1 VRVFVT
7 GAGGFVGRWLC
18 RELESAGHEVVG
30 RRRSGGPRL
39 EIRDAEAVRQA
50 VVDAQPDALVHLAA
64 VASAA
69 DVAERPDE
77 AFAVTV
83 GGTVNVMEAVR
94 DLARLPHVLVVGS
107 SEVYGDPTPED
118 LPLEEAAPLRPRK
131 PYALSKVAQESVAL
145 AYAARLELS
154 LAVVRPFNHTGPGQR
169 PAFVVP
175 AMARRVLAVRD
186 GRATD
191 IPVGNVDVSRDF
203 TDVRDVTRAYRL
215 LLESLSDGRAGK
227 GGLVL
232 NVASGRSVAIRR
244 LVELLAEAAGVE
256 PVLRTDP
263 SLVRQGDPVD
273 VRGDASALR
282 RLTGWRPE
290 TPLADTLRDVF
301 DDIASS
307 TATQHLS

>member
-18 RELESAGHEVVG
+18 RELESAGHVVLG
-30 RRRSGGPRL
+30 QRSGSGPRL

-50 VVDAQPDALVHLAA
+50 VLDAQPDALAHLAA

-83 GGTVNVMEAVR
+83 GGTVNVLEAVR
-94 DLARLPHVLVVGS
+94 DLASPPHVLVVGS
-107 SEVYGDPTPED
+107 SEVYGDPLPQD
-118 LPLEEAAPLRPRK
+118 LPLDEAAPLRPRK
-131 PYALSKVAQESVAL
+131 AYALSKVAQESVAL

-186 GRATD
+186 GRAAD

-203 TDVRDVTRAYRL
+203 TDVRDVARAYRL
-215 LLESLSDGRAGK
+215 LLESLSDGRVGK
-227 GGLVL
+227 GGIVL

-263 SLVRQGDPVD
+263 SLVRQGDPAD

-282 RLTGWRPE
+282 RLTGWRPQ
-290 TPLADTLRDVF
+290 TPLPDTLRDVF
-301 DDIASS
+301 DEIASS
-307 TATQHLS
+307 TATQRLS